1 MENQTGTVAVKK
13 GTKTEAELIATV
25 ANIHDADRCFLFAQR
40 AREAVLLE
48 LVAACEERAK
58 TLKPYKISAA
68 NKASERQYQQCG
80 MAQ

>member
-40 AREAVLLE
+40 AREAGLLE

-58 TLKPYKISAA
+58 HSSLTRFPPPT
-68 NKASERQYQQCG
+68 RHQYH
-80 MAQ
+80 AVKRRRRK